1 MARFIVDIKIKANL
15 RTFIEQDT
23 AKQAIAYV
31 KNEMFESIPEELGD
45 FSFEIEEVLE
55 YEAERSIDDE
65 E

>member
-55 YEAERSIDDE
+55 SEAERSIDDE